1 MIPIITSSSN
11 PRIKNAVRLKESRER
26 RKTNQFLVDGVREV
40 FRAWQAGYRFLDVF
54 LSLRPGSEK
63 EDDLRSVE
71 EKIGDPSDRHY
82 QELRK
87 FVQELIKDH
96 VPITGVS
103 ESVFAK
109 IGFGDR
115 NEGIVALLE
124 GRTTTFADL
133 EKITDNPLI
142 GVLEGIE
149 KPGNVGAVFRSADG
163 AGLDAMIIAA
173 PGTDLYNPNTIRA
186 SLGTLF
192 RIPTVIASSSET
204 IDWLI
209 RTKIQ
214 IAAALCDSAVP
225 YSLLDY
231 TGPTAI
237 VLGSEADGLTPIW
250 SENRD
255 PEAGQCGIKIPMLGI
270 ADSLNISNAAAV
282 LFYEARRQRQIAN
295 EHQYK
300 MV

>member
-1 MIPIITSSSN
+1 MIPIITSLSN
-11 PRIKNAVRLKESRER
+11 PKLKSTARLKESRDR
-26 RKTNQFLVDGVREV
+26 RKQNQFLVDGVREV
-40 FRAWQAGYRFLDVF
+40 FRAWQGGYRFLDVF
-54 LSLRPGSEK
+54 LSLRPGCEK
-63 EDDLRSVE
+63 EDDPRPIE
-71 EKIGDPSDRHY
+71 EKIGDPADRHY
-82 QELRK
+82 KDLKK
-87 FVQELIKDH
+87 FVQELIKDG

-103 ESVFAK
+103 ESVFSK
-109 IGFGDR
+109 ISFGDR
-115 NEGIVALLE
+115 NEGIVAVLE

-133 EKITDNPLI
+133 ETLSDVPLI

-192 RIPTVIASSSET
+192 RIPTVIASSEET
-204 IDWLI
+204 MDWLI
-209 RTKIQ
+209 RSKIQ
-214 IAAALCDSAVP
+214 IASALCDSAVP

-237 VLGSEADGLTPIW
+237 VLGNEADGLTSIW
-250 SENRD
+250 SKDRES
-255 PEAGQCGIKIPMLGI
+255 EAGICGIKIPMLGI

-295 EHQYK
+295 EHRYK